1 MKADEIL
8 RIVDTIHRAKD
19 IDKEVIFEGLESALL
34 SAAKKRYGQH
44 RDIDIE
50 IDRESGEIHAF
61 DTSGEEVDP
70 GEFGRIAAQTA
81 KQIIFQKIREAERDV
96 VYMEYIKRKKDIVIG
111 NIRRFEGQNIIVN
124 LGKTD
129 GVLPK
134 KEQVRGERYH
144 VGDRIRAFVLDVKK
158 VGTKV
163 KIILSRSHP
172 NFIKRLFELEVPE
185 IGQNIIEIHSL
196 TREAG
201 YRTKVAVS
209 SSDNRVD
216 CVGACVGVRGS
227 RIKNIIEELG
237 GEKIDIIRWDNDSA
251 ELIRNALKPAEVRE
265 VTLHES
271 DQRATVLVDEDQLSL
286 AIGKK
291 GQNVRLAS
299 RLCGWDI
306 DIVTESQREEQK
318 AAELGFLE
326 ALPGIDRSMAEK
338 FWYLG
343 LRTPSAIL
351 QKGVETL
358 CTFEGIDE
366 GKARSIVEFIADH
379 LAKTQVEPPT
389 PVRSYLLDDEES
401 DVEYTDEDAAGGEAE
416 PEKVEAPAAE
426 GTEAGGAGA
435 EGSVGSIVSGAPG
448 AEAKGS

>member
-1 MKADEIL
+1 MKPEEIL

-19 IDKEVIFEGLESALL
+19 IDKEVIFEGVESALL
-34 SAAKKRYGQH
+34 SAAKKRFGID
-44 RDIDIE
+44 RDIEVE
-50 IDRESGEIHAF
+50 IDRETGEIHAF
-61 DTSGEEVDP
+61 DASGEEIDP
-70 GEFGRIAAQTA
+70 NEFGRIAAQSA

-96 VYMEYIKRKKDIVIG
+96 IYQEYIRRKKDIVLG

-129 GVLPK
+129 GILPK

-144 VGDRIRAFVLDVKK
+144 VGDRIRAYVLDVKK

-163 KIILSRSHP
+163 KILLSRSHP

-185 IGQNIIEIHSL
+185 IGQNIIEIHAL
-196 TREAG
+196 VREAG

-237 GEKIDIIRWDNDSA
+237 GEKIDIIRWDSNYG
-251 ELIRNALKPAEVRE
+251 ELIKNALKPAEVKE
-265 VTLHES
+265 VTPS
-271 DQRATVLVDEDQLSL
+271 DVDKRATVLVEEDQLSL

-306 DIVTESQREEQK
+306 DIVTATQKEEQK
-318 AAELGFLE
+318 AKEIAFLE
-326 ALPGIDRSMAEK
+326 SLPGLDRQMAEK

-343 LRTPSAIL
+343 LRTPEAIL
-351 QKGVETL
+351 SKGVETL
-358 CTFEGIDE
+358 TQFEGIDE
-366 GKARSIVEFIADH
+366 GRARTIVDFIADH
-379 LAKTQVEPPT
+379 IAKTEVAPPA
-389 PVRSYLLDDEES
+389 PIEVRWSQEADEAGAIEEDS
-401 DVEYTDEDAAGGEAE
+401 SGETSDEDWIKAGSDE
-416 PEKVEAPAAE
+416 EAPAS
-426 GTEAGGAGA
+426 EAPASG
-435 EGSVGSIVSGAPG
+435 EPVSG
-448 AEAKGS
+448 